1 MTSINARV
9 YPVGSDVPNFVPY
22 SLLTNP
28 VTVYN
33 SRFNVRREDAGFI
46 IGSKAFKLKRFMRD
60 TGAHIEMAHIDNES
74 FFYIQAITY
83 QSVHAAVRLIEA
95 EARKAFDLNT
105 GRKPKTVSKKH
116 YQMTVP
122 VVSATAGLLI
132 GRGGA
137 TCRGIKQKLGLA
149 GLRVDT
155 VDGVTTVRISGND
168 LEHCQKSIAQLQ
180 MDFPTVFF
188 TAPPAPRKVAP
199 PRSSP
204 PARPPPLNFNVGGGA
219 VAPEVPTSPI
229 DGYLPRS
236 PDGPPP
242 RTPDGPRTPIGPP
255 PRTPDESPPASSWSG
270 IPEEQLRQ
278 ECLMADRMLEFFTA
292 SN

>member
-1 MTSINARV
+1 MPSINARI
-9 YPVGSDVPNFVPY
+9 YAVGSEVPRFVPY
-22 SLLTNP
+22 ALLTNP

-33 SRFNVRREDAGFI
+33 TKFNIRRQDAGFI
-46 IGSKAFKLKRFMRD
+46 IGSKGFKLKRFMRD
-60 TGAHIEMAHIDNES
+60 TGAHIEIAHIEQES
-74 FFYIQAITY
+74 FFYIQALTY
-83 QSVHAAVRLIEA
+83 QAVHTAVTLIET

-105 GRKPKTVSKKH
+105 GRKQKTQTKQY
-116 YQMTVP
+116 YQLTVP
-122 VVSATAGLLI
+122 VQSATAGLLI

-137 TCRGIKQKLGLA
+137 TCRGIKHKLGLA

-155 VDGVTTVRISGND
+155 VDGATTVRISGND
-168 LEHCQKSIAQLQ
+168 LKHCQMAIAQLQ

-188 TAPPAPRKVAP
+188 TAPPAPRKMAP

-229 DGYLPRS
+229 DGYLP
-236 PDGPPP
+236 GGA
-242 RTPDGPRTPIGPP
+242 DGPRTPDGPP
-255 PRTPDESPPASSWSG
+255 PRTPDESPPASSWRG

-278 ECLMADRMLEFFTA
+278 ECLMADRMLEFFTTG
-292 SN
+292 N